1 MNKASY
7 LFPDWPAPRH
17 IKAVCSTRIG
27 GVSKAPFNEFNLAEH
42 VNDDP
47 ESVSHNRAQLVAD
60 FQLKPIQ
67 FINQVHGKKVV
78 NLAVD
83 TDFTADAAYTREKQQ
98 ACAVLTA
105 DCLPLLVTDLAGQEI
120 AAIHAGWRGLL
131 AGVID
136 ETINRFQAPRSELL
150 VWLGPAL
157 GPCHLELNEAIRQD
171 FLARNPDFEAG
182 FRYQA
187 PGTKA
192 VLADIYKLARINL
205 KALGVEQV
213 YGGSECS
220 YCDSPRFY
228 SHRRD
233 QGRTGRMVSM
243 IWIDIA

>member
-7 LFPDWPAPRH
+7 LFPDWPAPKP

-67 FINQVHGKKVV
+67 FLNQVHGKKVV
-78 NLAVD
+78 NVAID
-83 TDFTADAAYTREKQQ
+83 KDFTADAAYTREKQQ

-136 ETINRFQAPRSELL
+136 ETISRFQAPRSELL

-171 FLARNPDFEAG
+171 FLTRNPNFEAG
-182 FRYQA
+182 FRYQTS
-187 PGTKA
+187 GTEA

-205 KALGVEQV
+205 ETLGVEQV

-220 YCDSPRFY
+220 YCDSSRFY

-243 IWIDIA
+243 IWIDDA